1 MSFDAFEDARGH
13 FLAFA
18 VIRDGGFAW
27 FEGMPVLP
35 MRTAAG
41 LERIPAIVSDEL
53 DELAG
58 VHADLKGLGLRIR
71 RFRQ

>member
-1 MSFDAFEDARGH
+1 MSFDAFDDPRVD
-13 FLAFA
+13 FLVFA
-18 VIRDGGFAW
+18 VEWNGGFAW
-27 FEGMPVLP
+27 FEWMPVLP

-58 VHADLKGLGLRIR
+58 VHAW
-71 RFRQ
+71 